1 MKGIYL
7 TQEGKAEIQ
16 AKIADLEKQCLLI
29 LRAANSDK
37 EFEMMQSVAYAKNK
51 AIIYSLS
58 EILSSATILPV
69 EEDWSIVGNKSIKSL
84 IDDQVEEGKGIFE
97 VHYPNGVI
105 IQPKQ

>member
-7 TQEGKAEIQ
+7 TQKAKEEIE
-16 AKIADLEKQCLLI
+16 AKIKKLKSRRIIGITDEEYYEERGKEYLLE
-29 LRAANSDK
+29 
-37 EFEMMQSVAYAKNK
+37 
-51 AIIYSLS
+51 